1 LLHQLRHH
9 QLRLMFLKQVQILD
23 HLRDRLRQRMKYLGL
38 ILCLVLLHLLLLMQ
52 GSMHLLQQQLLHHH
66 LLHDILLF
74 LD

>member
-1 LLHQLRHH
+1 
-9 QLRLMFLKQVQILD
+9 MFLKQVQILD

-66 LLHDILLF
+66 HLHDILLF